1 MPKLTIYVPDPLA
14 AALREATM
22 NVSAVCQ
29 RALLDELGGQTERA
43 DDQPDLL
50 FLLARIE
57 QDVNTVRDDVLT
69 RALALL
75 SADRPT

>member
-1 MPKLTIYVPDPLA
+1 MPKLTIYVPDALA

-29 RALLDELGGQTERA
+29 RAILAELGGQNDSVVEA
-43 DDQPDLL
+43 DLM

-57 QDVNTVRDDVLT
+57 NDLNKLRDQVVIDE
-69 RALALL
+69 LANIGN
-75 SADRPT
+75 R